1 MEISSLERALPMHE
15 IWAEM
20 LRPYEHGIAW
30 ISDQRGN
37 NLASTPGL
45 KKIPLTDFEQVWP
58 KHKFQIDSGNL
69 SSKNTFLDFYFGLN
83 HELSGLFSCRKIK
96 IENQTFFLLHKV
108 NPQNELHLTN
118 DQLIA
123 EEFGIYSWQ
132 FHLESNHFF
141 FAQEATKRFFNRTDS
156 TIEYADFY
164 GSLSVESLHRFSEA
178 MESAINFGQGFRLE
192 LMLEQTSKIQWI
204 SFSCQPTHD
213 NTNSVWLTG
222 LIKDLQNDKKDEI
235 QKHHL
240 EQWLNV
246 GLAKLEVKDADGE
259 ILANWGKNLQG
270 PHIKIE
276 NGKRSSTIYD
286 FRNRPK
292 FLISAETGIPEITDY
307 KPKPIDNSRP
317 APLQSSENE
326 LLNTL
331 PQKETSEPVPD
342 ILPIDKLN
350 KEEKC
355 VALTQWLGQS
365 LDVQV
370 SAIGIFDGSRFE
382 WKAWWKSPNRFA
394 LPIKRYA
401 GEWLPELDWLVDV
414 ETDNQKFTD
423 RYWWPQDMLPF
434 QIAESFGDG
443 WMLLAEPISTN
454 ETTVFAIKT
463 NDPECIKEKTQ
474 HVLKSLDLLK
484 DAPVLPKV
492 ATLDELHAELARK
505 DMLIKEMN
513 HRAKN
518 NLALAASLVK
528 MEAGFSDDINSNH
541 ILKQTQKRLETLAS
555 IHELMYLSPNE
566 SGSVDIKEYLKQLTD
581 GLLSSFGNPDIRMEL
596 HVDSVKISM
605 KVANTIGLLVNE
617 LISNAFKHAFSL
629 GNPGILKIDFLE
641 KGETYKLRVC
651 DNGPGFKPDHKS
663 TTSLGNILI
672 DEFVKQLHGTMDID
686 TTLGTTYLI
695 SFKKSIIDA

>member
-1 MEISSLERALPMHE
+1 MEISSLERPLHLQE

-20 LRPYEHGIAW
+20 LRPYESGIAW
-30 ISDQRGN
+30 IFDQRGN
-37 NLASTPGL
+37 RLASTSFV
-45 KKIPLTDFEQVWP
+45 KKMAMTDFERVWP
-58 KHKFQIDSGNL
+58 KYKLQIESGDL
-69 SSKNTFLDFYFGLN
+69 ALKNTFLDFNFGLN
-83 HELSGLFSCRKIK
+83 HELSGLFSCRKIHV
-96 IENQTFFLLHKV
+96 ENHVFFFLHKV
-108 NPQNELHLTN
+108 NPQNELRLTN

-123 EEFGIYSWQ
+123 EEFGIFSWQ

-164 GSLSVESLHRFSEA
+164 GSLSVESLQRFSEA
-178 MESAINFGQGFRLE
+178 MESAINFGKGFRLE
-192 LMLEQTSKIQWI
+192 LILEQTSKIQWI

-213 NTNSVWLTG
+213 NTDSVWLTG

-259 ILANWGKNLQG
+259 ILANWGKNLRG

-292 FLISAETGIPEITDY
+292 FLISAETGTPDVSTPKTGTIERTDT
-307 KPKPIDNSRP
+307 
-317 APLQSSENE
+317 APLHTDLSEQQNP
-326 LLNTL
+326 L
-331 PQKETSEPVPD
+331 PFQVKSEPDPE
-342 ILPIDKLN
+342 ILPINKLN

-370 SAIGIFDGSRFE
+370 SALGIFDGSRFE

-394 LPIKRYA
+394 LPVKRYA

-434 QIAESFGDG
+434 QISESFGEG
-443 WMLLAEPISTN
+443 WMLLAEPISIK

-463 NDPECIKEKTQ
+463 SDPEGIKEKTQ

-484 DAPVLPKV
+484 DAPVLPK
-492 ATLDELHAELARK
+492 AANIDELHAELARK
-505 DMLIKEMN
+505 DMLLKEMN

-528 MEAGFSDDINSNH
+528 MEAGFSDDIDSNH

-555 IHELMYLSPNE
+555 IHELMYLSPNVN
-566 SGSVDIKEYLKQLTD
+566 GTVDIKEYLKQLTD
-581 GLLSSFGNPDIRMEL
+581 GLLSSFGNPDIRMEI

-617 LISNAFKHAFSL
+617 LISNAFKHAFSP
-629 GNPGILKIDFLE
+629 GNQGILKIDFLE
-641 KGETYKLRVC
+641 KGETYKLRVS
-651 DNGPGFKPDHKS
+651 DNGPGLLADRKVS
-663 TTSLGNILI
+663 SSLGNILI

-686 TTLGTTYLI
+686 TSVGTTYLM

>member
-1 MEISSLERALPMHE
+1 MKISSLDRTMPLHD

-20 LRPYEHGIAW
+20 LRPYERGIAW
-30 ISDQRGN
+30 IFDHRGN
-37 NLASTPGL
+37 NLAATPGL
-45 KKIPLTDFEQVWP
+45 KKIPKTDLERVWP
-58 KHKFQIDSGNL
+58 KHRFQIDSGDL
-69 SSKNTFLDFYFGLN
+69 GPKNTFIDFYFGLN
-83 HELSGLFSCRKIK
+83 HGLSGLFSCRKIQL
-96 IENQTFFLLHKV
+96 ENQVFFLLHKV

-123 EEFGIYSWQ
+123 EEFGIFSWQ
-132 FHLESNHFF
+132 FHLESNRFF
-141 FAQEATKRFFNRTDS
+141 FSPEASKRFFNRLDS
-156 TIEYADFY
+156 TIEYPDFY
-164 GSLSVESLHRFSEA
+164 GSLSAESLHRFSEA
-178 MESAINFGQGFRLE
+178 MESAINFGKGFRLE

-204 SFSCQPTHD
+204 SFSCQPTYD

-240 EQWLNV
+240 DQWLNV
-246 GLAKLEVKDADGE
+246 GLSRLEVKDADGE
-259 ILANWGKNLQG
+259 ILANWGKNLKG
-270 PHIKIE
+270 LNIKIE
-276 NGKRSSTIYD
+276 NGKRTSTIYD

-292 FLISAETGIPEITDY
+292 FLISAETGTAETSVQKTETPEISSPTNLQTDH
-307 KPKPIDNSRP
+307 D
-317 APLQSSENE
+317 E
-326 LLNTL
+326 LLRVFPSQENSVPL
-331 PQKETSEPVPD
+331 PE

-370 SAIGIFDGSRFE
+370 SALGIFDGSRFE

-394 LPIKRYA
+394 LPVKRYS

-414 ETDNQKFTD
+414 ETDNQKFAD

-434 QIAESFGDG
+434 QISESFGEG
-443 WMLLAEPISTN
+443 WMLMAEPISAR
-454 ETTVFAIKT
+454 ETSVFAIKT
-463 NDPECIKEKTQ
+463 NDPEGIKEKTQ

-492 ATLDELHAELARK
+492 ATIDELQAELARK

-528 MEAGFSDDINSNH
+528 MEAGFSDDINSTH

-555 IHELMYLSPNE
+555 IHELMYLSPNV

-581 GLLSSFGNPDIRMEL
+581 GLLNSFGNPDIRLEL
-596 HVDSVKISM
+596 HVDSVKMSM
-605 KVANTIGLLVNE
+605 KTANTIGLLVNE
-617 LISNAFKHAFSL
+617 LISNAFKHAFSP
-629 GNPGILKIDFLE
+629 GNQGILKIDFLV
-641 KGETYKLRVC
+641 KGDTYKLRVS
-651 DNGPGFKPDHKS
+651 DNGPGFQPDHKAP
-663 TTSLGNILI
+663 TSLGNILI
-672 DEFVKQLHGTMDID
+672 DEFVKQLHGTMDMD